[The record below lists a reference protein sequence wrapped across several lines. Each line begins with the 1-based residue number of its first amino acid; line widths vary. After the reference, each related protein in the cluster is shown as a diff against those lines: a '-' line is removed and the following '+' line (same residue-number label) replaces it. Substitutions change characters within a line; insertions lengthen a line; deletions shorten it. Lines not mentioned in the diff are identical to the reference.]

1 MSLLPDAGKEKKTQ
15 EELENLQKELS
26 GKDQKLEEAI
36 KENEKLREEMTK
48 LRKENETG
56 RSYEVDKDTEAETRR
71 KYIDLD
77 LAEAGWNRLARTVLQ
92 KCQLQVCQTVQEKVM
107 PIMFYTAIMEN
118 HWQSSKQN
126 EAV

>member
-77 LAEAGWNRLARTVLQ
+77 LASGCLFHKLAELASTLSPGTGLCGGAG
-92 KCQLQVCQTVQEKVM
+92 KV
-107 PIMFYTAIMEN
+107 PGLLFP
-118 HWQSSKQN
+118 
-126 EAV
+126 V

>member
-48 LRKENETG
+48 LRKENETD
-56 RSYEVDKDTEAETRR
+56 EVMKWIKIQKQRQEENTLTLILR
-71 KYIDLD
+71 KLD
-77 LAEAGWNRLARTVLQ
+77 GRLARTVLQ